1 MIEPHWQSRF
11 SQSHARDGG
20 GPITVAK
27 LRQWIDAPAPMGL
40 PLELQN
46 LIILAFAASTNR
58 RFTMRGG
65 PFEPSVDSLPD
76 ELELREQSLPNA
88 DHWQIALQRASSL
101 FGLTLGQT
109 LNAANVGKLV
119 DEVKQQAGEK
129 RDVVMR
135 LVVELR
141 DRLARYTAG
150 ATGARKQTAES
161 AQALLA
167 ALTQASEADIVA
179 SLATADLQTSEAAIG
194 RTLGQAKPCADAL
207 TSGNWQLFDGVRN
220 LQDHRA
226 EAAQIIAK
234 RLAEVLT
241 SDEHVIALKGRL
253 DELGRDAMQLL
264 TAPAPAPTPVPAPSP
279 TPGVPATTTAFVT
292 ISPLSGNLEEQV
304 VDEKQELHLSGA
316 DAVAALEELKTRVAN
331 ERDLEL
337 TLSWRLL
344 RKGTQL

>member
-1 MIEPHWQSRF
+1 
-11 SQSHARDGG
+11 
-20 GPITVAK
+20 
-27 LRQWIDAPAPMGL
+27 
-40 PLELQN
+40 
-46 LIILAFAASTNR
+46 
-58 RFTMRGG
+58 
-65 PFEPSVDSLPD
+65 
-76 ELELREQSLPNA
+76 
-88 DHWQIALQRASSL
+88 
-101 FGLTLGQT
+101 
-109 LNAANVGKLV
+109 
-119 DEVKQQAGEK
+119 
-129 RDVVMR
+129 
-135 LVVELR
+135 
-141 DRLARYTAG
+141 
-150 ATGARKQTAES
+150 
-161 AQALLA
+161 LLA

-194 RTLGQAKPCADAL
+194 RTLGQAKLCADAL

-226 EAAQIIAK
+226 EAAQIIVR

-264 TAPAPAPTPVPAPSP
+264 TAPAPAPAPTPVPAPSP
-279 TPGVPATTTAFVT
+279 TPGVPATTTASVT
-292 ISPLSGNLEEQV
+292 ISPLSGNLEAQV

-316 DAVAALEELKTRVAN
+316 DAVAALEELKTRVAS